1 MKPQAGFTPHV
12 AHLGT
17 GPRKVL
23 ALHCTLAFSGAW
35 AGLMRQMTGE
45 VTLIAPDMPSHGQ
58 SADWDGQSSF
68 ADTVFAASLS
78 CLTEPMDVVGHSF
91 GGATALRLA
100 VARPDLVRSLTMIEP
115 VFFSVAQADDP
126 EATAAHAAK
135 SQPFYDL
142 VQAGDMAQAA
152 RTFNRMWS
160 DGPRWPDMP
169 ERVRA
174 AMTRAIHVVP
184 DTTAF
189 LFDDTAGLIP
199 NLGRAA
205 MPTLLVRGAQTDRV
219 IEITNAGL
227 VRRMPNARE
236 AVMEGA
242 GHMAPVTH
250 PAEMAD
256 LLRALW
262 QRSEMRQELED
273 PLG

>member
-1 MKPQAGFTPHV
+1 MRAQPGFVPHV
-12 AHLGT
+12 AQLGN

-35 AGLMRQMTGE
+35 AGLMREMRDE
-45 VTLIAPDMPSHGQ
+45 VTLIAPDMPSHGR
-58 SADWDGQSSF
+58 SNAWDGQSSF
-68 ADTVFAASLS
+68 ADTVFEASLA
-78 CLTEPMDVVGHSF
+78 CLDAPMDVVGHSF

-100 VARPDLVRSLTMIEP
+100 VERPERVRSLTMIEP
-115 VFFSVAQADDP
+115 VFFAVAAADDP
-126 EATAAHAAK
+126 EAAAEHAAK

-142 VQAGDMAQAA
+142 VQAGDMQQAA

-160 DGPRWPDMP
+160 DGPRWPEMASQ
-169 ERVRA
+169 VRA

-189 LFDDTAGLIP
+189 LFEDTAGMVPRLP
-199 NLGRAA
+199 RAT
-205 MPTLLVRGAQTDRV
+205 MPTLVVRGSSTDRIV
-219 IEITNAGL
+219 EVTNAGL

-250 PAEMAD
+250 PAEMAA
-256 LLRALW
+256 LLRGLW
-262 QRSEMRQELED
+262 QGSEMRQELED